1 MLKADGCNCGGE
13 PFSIENTY
21 VLSYIDEQYLPL
33 LTIPTASGPLPNP
46 SFATQTSTLSSSEQA
61 NQTLTPTPIHESS
74 LLPDSVKLAMVLEAA
89 SDIRG
94 AERDLRE
101 IEILKSRQVEG
112 SGELER
118 ESLLLRFRA
127 ILRAGG

>member
-1 MLKADGCNCGGE
+1 M
-13 PFSIENTY
+13 I
-21 VLSYIDEQYLPL
+21 
-33 LTIPTASGPLPNP
+33 
-46 SFATQTSTLSSSEQA
+46 
-61 NQTLTPTPIHESS
+61 
-74 LLPDSVKLAMVLEAA
+74 LEAA

-118 ESLLLRFRA
+118 ESFLFFFLFRVVVMSLGAVGLFNLIFDLLNLYVQSCWEKK
-127 ILRAGG
+127 

>member
-13 PFSIENTY
+13 PFSIEITY
-21 VLSYIDEQYLPL
+21 VLYHIDEQYLPL

-46 SFATQTSTLSSSEQA
+46 SFATPTSTLSSSEQA

-74 LLPDSVKLAMVLEAA
+74 LLPDSVKLAMVIEAA

-101 IEILKSRQVEG
+101 IEILKSQQVEG

-118 ESLLLRFRA
+118 ESLLHFRA
-127 ILRAGG
+127 ILSAGR

>member
-1 MLKADGCNCGGE
+1 
-13 PFSIENTY
+13 
-21 VLSYIDEQYLPL
+21 
-33 LTIPTASGPLPNP
+33 
-46 SFATQTSTLSSSEQA
+46 
-61 NQTLTPTPIHESS
+61 
-74 LLPDSVKLAMVLEAA
+74 MVLEAA

-101 IEILKSRQVEG
+101 IEILKSQQVEG

-127 ILRAGG
+127 ILSAGG

>member
-1 MLKADGCNCGGE
+1 
-13 PFSIENTY
+13 
-21 VLSYIDEQYLPL
+21 
-33 LTIPTASGPLPNP
+33 
-46 SFATQTSTLSSSEQA
+46 
-61 NQTLTPTPIHESS
+61 
-74 LLPDSVKLAMVLEAA
+74 MVLEAA

-118 ESLLLRFRA
+118 ESFLFFFLSLVVMSLGAVGLFNLTFDLFL
-127 ILRAGG
+127 IYMFNPAGKINDRPKIGVVADHKEC